1 MQRAP
6 KVLLLLV
13 SCLGCQQGLEKMPPA
28 ETLRLYLA
36 RHGQTD
42 WNAERRLQ
50 GDTDTDLNDT
60 GRRQAAAL
68 AARLK
73 GIELDAIYSSELR
86 RSRDTARMVAGERPV
101 VELAELNEQ
110 SLGEFEGALIDGSEP
125 EVLAEFERRSADPND
140 TMGGGES
147 VEQHLARVER
157 ALQLIRE
164 RHPGGQ
170 VLVVGHGG
178 TNVLILR
185 SLLGLEAREAS
196 AIKQDNS
203 DLYLVELS
211 PGRDPALWKLIP
223 LEKLDEL

>member
-1 MQRAP
+1 
-6 KVLLLLV
+6 
-13 SCLGCQQGLEKMPPA
+13 MPPA

-50 GDTDTDLNDT
+50 GDTDTALNDT
-60 GRRQAAAL
+60 GWQQAAAL
-68 AARLK
+68 AARLQ

-147 VEQHLARVER
+147 IEQHLARVER
-157 ALQLIRE
+157 ALELIRE
-164 RHPGGQ
+164 RHPGGR

-185 SLLGLEAREAS
+185 SLLGLEAQEAR

-223 LEKLDEL
+223 SEKLDEL